1 MNLKKQVLNNTGT
14 ETLEVIS
21 QADRFNFWMYSKIKP
36 NINGSILEIGS
47 GIGNIS
53 KHLISDF
60 SNVTLSDYKEEYVNI
75 LKNKFDCE
83 THKLD
88 ISTNDIH
95 DELINKFDTI
105 VILNVLEHIENEAR
119 VLNNCKKLLKQ
130 NGTLIVLVPAYQKL
144 YNSFDVELEHIKRY
158 NKSSL
163 SKAIQAQQLSI
174 NKIFYFNAVGILGWY
189 ISGSILRKKLIPT
202 NQMAL
207 YNRLIPFIKLIDILF
222 FQLIGLSV
230 IAISKK
236 I

>member
-1 MNLKKQVLNNTGT
+1 LNNTGT

>member
-1 MNLKKQVLNNTGT
+1 MNNTGT